1 MPSVLV
7 VDDARAERE
16 MAAAIVSRWM
26 DCSVL
31 QAENGVEALSQVEL
45 HRPNIVVTDLLM
57 PEMDGLE
64 LVRHI
69 KEDYPR
75 IPIIVMTGQG
85 SEDVAA
91 QALQSGAASYV
102 PKSRLAKDLIVTL
115 QQVHLTAL
123 GEQPHSHSPLMHFMT
138 STDTTFVIPN
148 DREMLLRC
156 VNQLLT
162 MLRCLPLGDQT
173 ERLRVGIALEEA
185 MYNAY
190 YHGNLEVKSEA
201 GDHTSRYAEVA
212 AARCVQPKY
221 SSRRIRVNARISREE
236 AVFTIGDDGKGFD
249 CSAFLTD
256 AGIRNAGRGLTLI
269 TSIMDE
275 VSYNQAGNEVTLR
288 RQRVG

>member
-7 VDDARAERE
+7 VDDAHAERE
-16 MAAAIVSRWM
+16 LAAGIASRWM

-31 QAENGVEALSQVEL
+31 KAENGVDALTQVEL

-64 LVRHI
+64 LVRNI

-85 SEDVAA
+85 SEDIAA

-123 GEQPHSHSPLMHFMT
+123 GEQPHSHSPLMHYMT
-138 STDTTFVIPN
+138 STDTTFAIPN
-148 DREMLLRC
+148 DRDMLSRC
-156 VNQLLT
+156 VNHLLT

-185 MYNAY
+185 MFNAF
-190 YHGNLEVKSEA
+190 YHGNLEVKTEV
-201 GDHTSRYAEVA
+201 GDDTSKYAEVA
-212 AARCVQPKY
+212 AGRCVQPEY
-221 SSRRIRVNARISREE
+221 SSRRVRVNARISREE
-236 AVFTIGDDGKGFD
+236 AVFTISDDGKGFD
-249 CSAFLTD
+249 HASVLKDGATNC
-256 AGIRNAGRGLTLI
+256 GRGLILM

-275 VSYNQAGNEVTLR
+275 VSYNESGNEVTLCR
-288 RQRVG
+288 KRVG